1 MRFASLMLALVAFTA
16 AAQPTADEVYAEG
29 KALYDAK
36 QYEGALEKFDRCAHL
51 EPTRARWQ
59 YNRGLALRKLKRDEE
74 SRAAFLESLRLDPT
88 YKSKEIRDKLGD
100 LAPPAQS
107 ARSLRPGAEAAPP
120 PPPAAEGS
128 DGDGLLCLGGGCGL
142 VGLALFF
149 LFGIKRDKPGA
160 APAGDQRARPA
171 GPMPDAV
178 RAELEAR
185 VAAVG
190 ARLTRV
196 EHAMSLGE
204 DGQARANLDRAHT
217 NFQQARR
224 TLAGGKNVPDEVRGA
239 LERAE
244 EAGQHAERRLR
255 ALHGDAVD
263 GARGPAAGCFF
274 CARPLP
280 TPESRQLLSLQ
291 VRGQQTPV
299 AACGTC
305 ARRAAT
311 GDAPAVRLVNG
322 QHWAAT
328 PGIDPYVLAYSNVA
342 PLQESPAWQLT
353 RQGADVG
360 QLAGLAGAAAVGAV
374 AGAAVARLLDV
385 DALSE
390 SAAAS
395 AATAAAAQSA
405 SGRRSEK
412 SWQDHS

>member
-1 MRFASLMLALVAFTA
+1 MRFAVMMLALVGFTA
-16 AAQPTADEVYAEG
+16 AAQPTADDVYAEG

-36 QYEGALEKFDRCAHL
+36 QYEAALEKFDRCAHL
-51 EPTRARWQ
+51 EPTKARWQ

-100 LAPPAQS
+100 LAPPVETARTGVS
-107 ARSLRPGAEAAPP
+107 APESSPAP
-120 PPPAAEGS
+120 ASSAEGS

-142 VGLALFF
+142 IGLVLF
-149 LFGIKRDKPGA
+149 LVFGLKREKSASTPG
-160 APAGDQRARPA
+160 GESRQRPA

-178 RAELEAR
+178 RAELEQR

-204 DGQARANLDRAHT
+204 DGQARANLDRAYT

-239 LERAE
+239 LQRAE
-244 EAGQHAERRLR
+244 EAGQHADARLR
-255 ALHGDAVD
+255 TLHGDAVD
-263 GARGPAAGCFF
+263 TARGPAAGCFF

-280 TPESRQLLSLQ
+280 TPEARQLLSLQ
-291 VRGQQTPV
+291 VRAQQTPV
-299 AACGTC
+299 AACHTC
-305 ARRAAT
+305 ARRVAA
-311 GDAPAVRLVNG
+311 GEAPAVRLVNG
-322 QHWAAT
+322 EHWAAA

-405 SGRRSEK
+405 SNRRSEK